1 LQYSR
6 PDKQTAPRTYRDKRS
21 FLSEAK
27 EIWETEVQ
35 RGFLLMP
42 VRRGWA
48 KRKRS
53 VPKIWN
59 ILRIRAGGLESIF
72 GVL

>member
-1 LQYSR
+1 MLFQVLIGSSEQ
-6 PDKQTAPRTYRDKRS
+6 PELNITYGINRS

-42 VRRGWA
+42 VRR
-48 KRKRS
+48 
-53 VPKIWN
+53 P
-59 ILRIRAGGLESIF
+59 EP
-72 GVL
+72 